1 MLHRVQQHLP
11 RQKRKSL
18 HLPIKR
24 RLNSNQEENKMQ
36 AAKVLLM
43 AASLLLLIVGTAAAD
58 WSSGDHGSR
67 QAAEREVEAG
77 GWQVAYGNRLT
88 QGDVERGEVQPGV
101 SIFAARGTREMGVLH
116 EWANALVQ
124 QAANLATIRNLG
136 QEDQFQAMRFTVRTV
151 RELIRS
157 RQPGSQQT
165 DLSSVAIKAG
175 LLEYRDRHERRSEVF
190 FVPYVGM
197 KAKLGGSVPW
207 STGPVQEPYNP
218 YSPPVIQSPHQHG
231 GPSSAE
237 IMNAFALKNISR
249 SIGGGSW
256 QWVAYID
263 GPADFLR
270 RISSVT
276 YYLHPSFKPSI
287 QYGDRSKPGHP
298 LAATGWGVFNL
309 KAEVALDDGT
319 RRTYEHTLRFR

>member
-1 MLHRVQQHLP
+1 M
-11 RQKRKSL
+11 
-18 HLPIKR
+18 
-24 RLNSNQEENKMQ
+24 N

-43 AASLLLLIVGTAAAD
+43 AASLLLLVVGTAAAD
-58 WSSGDHGSR
+58 WSAGEHGGR
-67 QAAEREVEAG
+67 QSAEREVEVG

-101 SIFAARGTREMGVLH
+101 SIFAARATREMGLLH

-124 QAANLATIRNLG
+124 QAANLAAVRDVG

-151 RELIRS
+151 RELIRG
-157 RQPGSQQT
+157 RQPGSQQME
-165 DLSSVAIKAG
+165 LNSVTIKAG
-175 LLEYRDRHERRSEVF
+175 LLEYRDRHERGAEVI

-207 STGPVQEPYNP
+207 SNGPVQEPANP

-231 GPSSAE
+231 GPDWRGPSSAE
-237 IMNAFALKNISR
+237 IMNAFSLKNISR
-249 SIGGGSW
+249 NIGGGSW

-263 GPADFLR
+263 GPTDFLR

-276 YYLHPSFKPSI
+276 YHLHPSFKPSV
-287 QYGDRSKPGHP
+287 QYGDSSKPGHP
-298 LAATGWGVFNL
+298 LSATGWGVFNL

-319 RRTYEHTLRFR
+319 RRTYEHILQFR